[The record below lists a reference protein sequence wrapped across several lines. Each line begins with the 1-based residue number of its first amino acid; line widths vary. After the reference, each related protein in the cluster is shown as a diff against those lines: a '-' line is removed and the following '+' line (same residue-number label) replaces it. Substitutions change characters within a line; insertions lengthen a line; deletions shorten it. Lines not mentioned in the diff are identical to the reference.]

1 VKFVSL
7 KMRNWRS
14 FHGDHEIE
22 FSVDPARPV
31 TLLLGPNGAGKTAL
45 LNAFTWAIYGEF
57 TEGFDHPDRLV
68 NLAAV
73 DVSENAETFVDV
85 HLQHEGNDYRVK
97 RSTNAQQQIT
107 GEYVLVITKNGER
120 TVEADIHRILPRPL
134 KDLFFLPAE
143 TFSTASVLKGEN
155 GSEEASFDVRD
166 AIRSLLSGD
175 IYRNASKNL
184 REAIQSDTLKPP
196 KKGHGQEAVESAH
209 RQYEQAESMLSSAE
223 ERKDKLP
230 ELYAAASQQA
240 DRAKQEAER
249 YDPKEIQRWSNENKR
264 LSKQVADA
272 EQLEKKANALY
283 VDLTRSSHLYFAEY
297 GVELAIRRLNQA
309 EEAGLM
315 PPRVHESVLDKTLE
329 SGQCSL
335 CHSPLNDTSRERVTM
350 LRERVGDAQVAVR
363 GLEART
369 MLKQFLKRNATEID
383 RLREEIADL
392 ASSLQTAPPPID
404 AGFKILAG
412 VMRTCISVADRLL
425 RQAKLELEQFTKES
439 IIDRPADGK
448 SPVDIAIVAQQRF
461 DLINEELSAM
471 PEKIEALRKI
481 RDAAF
486 KDYREKSGK
495 SDDHKQKSTAIE
507 ILQQAQSYFE
517 AASQG
522 LEEFGRADFEKAI
535 NETYADLIAKPFTIR
550 VESDFSIRVLLS
562 GTGETMPLSQSE
574 KVLLLIA
581 FLGAIARLAPHYEE
595 IAKQREQFTATGS
608 VETSKLTGFPVV
620 LDAPTSPL
628 DEQYEI
634 DVVDALP
641 NLLPQVIVP
650 VSAKSVTVWERIAD
664 RIGRVYVMELTSN
677 TASDRKVN
685 WNGKD
690 YTYSICDEQIV
701 PARTRIAP
709 LN

>member
-1 VKFVSL
+1 
-7 KMRNWRS
+7 MRNWRS

>member
-1 VKFVSL
+1 MKFISL

-22 FSVDPARPV
+22 FSIDPARPV

-57 TEGFDHPDRLV
+57 TDGFDHTDRLV

-73 DVSENAETFVDV
+73 DLSANAETFVDV
-85 HLQHEGNDYRVK
+85 HLQHEGNDYSVK
-97 RSTNAQQQIT
+97 RRTNAHRQIT
-107 GEYVLVITKNGER
+107 GEYDLVITKNGER
-120 TVEADIHRILPRPL
+120 AVEADIHRILPRPL
-134 KDLFFLPAE
+134 KDLFFFPAE

-155 GSEEASFDVRD
+155 GGEGASFDVRD

-175 IYRNASKNL
+175 IYRNASKDL
-184 REAIQSDTLKPP
+184 REAIKSDTLKPP

-230 ELYAAASQQA
+230 DLLSAASKQA
-240 DRAKQEAER
+240 ARAKQEAER
-249 YDPKEIQRWSNENKR
+249 YDPKEIQKWSNENAR
-264 LSKQVADA
+264 LSKQVADT
-272 EQLEKKANALY
+272 EQMEKKANALY
-283 VDLTRSSHLYFAEY
+283 VDLARSSHLYFAEY
-297 GVELAIRRLNQA
+297 AVELAIRRLNQA
-309 EEAGLM
+309 EDAGLM

-350 LRERVGDAQVAVR
+350 LRDRVGDAQVAVR

-369 MLKQFLKRNATEID
+369 MLKQFLKRNSTEID
-383 RLREEIADL
+383 RLREEIDDL
-392 ASSLQTAPPPID
+392 ATSLQTDPPPKD
-404 AGFKILAG
+404 ASFKILAA
-412 VMRTCISVADRLL
+412 VVRTCISVADALL
-425 RQAKLELEQFTKES
+425 RQAKIELEQFTKES
-439 IIDRPADGK
+439 TIDRPADGK
-448 SPVDIAIVAQQRF
+448 SPVDIAILAQQRF
-461 DLINEELSAM
+461 DLINEELLAM
-471 PEKIEALRKI
+471 PEKIENLRKI

-486 KDYREKSGK
+486 KDYKEKSGK

-562 GTGETMPLSQSE
+562 GSGETMPLSQSE

-595 IAKQREQFTATGS
+595 IAKQREQFTATGN
-608 VETSKLTGFPVV
+608 VETSKRTGFPVV

-650 VSAKSVTVWERIAD
+650 VSAKSVTVWERIGD
-664 RIGRVYVMELTSN
+664 KIGKAYVMELTSN

>member
-1 VKFVSL
+1 MKFVSL

-22 FSVDPARPV
+22 FSIDSERPV

-57 TEGFDHPDRLV
+57 TDGFDHTDRLV

-73 DVSENAETFVDV
+73 ELSATAEAFVDV
-85 HLQHEGNDYRVK
+85 HLEHEGHDYRVERK
-97 RSTNAQQQIT
+97 TNAQRQIT
-107 GEYVLVITKNGER
+107 GEYELVITKNGER
-120 TVEADIHRILPRPL
+120 AVEADIHRILPRPL
-134 KDLFFLPAE
+134 KDLFFFPAE

-155 GSEEASFDVRD
+155 GGEGASFDVRD

-175 IYRNASKNL
+175 IYRNASKDL
-184 REAIQSDTLKPP
+184 REAIKSDTLKPP
-196 KKGHGQEAVESAH
+196 KKGHGQEAVEMAH
-209 RQYEQAESMLSSAE
+209 LQYEQAESMLHSAE

-230 ELYAAASQQA
+230 ELLSDASKLVA
-240 DRAKQEAER
+240 RAKQEAER
-249 YDPKEIQRWSNENKR
+249 YDPKEIKKWTNENTR
-264 LSKQVADA
+264 LSKQSADA
-272 EQLEKKANALY
+272 EELLKKASALF
-283 VDLTRSSHLYFAEY
+283 VDLARSSHLYFAGY
-297 GVELAIRRLNQA
+297 GIELAVRRLNQA
-309 EEAGLM
+309 EDAGLM

-335 CHSPLNDTSRERVTM
+335 CHSYLNDTSRDRVTM
-350 LRERVGDAQVAVR
+350 LRDKVGDAKVAVR

-369 MLKQFLKRNATEID
+369 ILKQFLRRHDTESD
-383 RLREEIADL
+383 RLREEIAEL
-392 ASSLQTAPPPID
+392 ATSLQTDPPPKD
-404 AGFKILAG
+404 ASFKILAA
-412 VMRTCISVADRLL
+412 VVRTCISVAEALL
-425 RQAKLELEQFTKES
+425 RQARTEQSQFTKES
-439 IIDRPADGK
+439 TIDRPADGR
-448 SPVDIAIVAQQRF
+448 SPVDIAILAQQRF
-461 DLINEELSAM
+461 DAVNEELSAI
-471 PEKIEALRKI
+471 PEKIDGLRKT

-486 KDYREKSGK
+486 KNYKEKSGK
-495 SDDHKQKSTAIE
+495 SDDHQQKSTALE
-507 ILQQAQSYFE
+507 ILQQAQAYFE

-550 VESDFSIRVLLS
+550 VETDFSIRVLLS
-562 GTGETMPLSQSE
+562 GTSETMPLSQSE

-608 VETSKLTGFPVV
+608 VETSKRTGFPVV

-628 DEQYEI
+628 DEEYET

-641 NLLPQVIVP
+641 NLLPQIIVP
-650 VSAKSVTVWERIAD
+650 VSAKSVTVWERISD
-664 RIGRVYVMELTSN
+664 KIGKAYVMELTSS

-690 YTYSICDEQIV
+690 HVYSICDEQIV

-709 LN
+709 LQ